1 MLNKVQNNIDHKII
15 ENFFNIWVLKELIYD
30 DRFEKYYNTFIDDK
44 WIISNQKIQDK
55 LKEIYDFIGQYD
67 VTSDWPN
74 KIYLLKK
81 AKIQYI
87 LEKCWKEYEYGWS
100 FTDDINTQ
108 IMWWDI
114 SMILEKYTENYY
126 KRDEQIE
133 KIKEGLKVY
142 LDSLYNN
149 WIYNIWTTETID
161 DIVKKIVKIINK
173 K

>member
-1 MLNKVQNNIDHKII
+1 MLNKVQNNIDYKII

-44 WIISNQKIQDK
+44 WIISNKKVQGK

-74 KIYLLKK
+74 KIHLLKK
-81 AKIQYI
+81 EKIQYI
-87 LEKCWKEYEYGWS
+87 LEKTWVEYEYGWS
-100 FTDDINTQ
+100 FSDDINTQ

-114 SMILEKYTENYY
+114 SMVLEKHTENYY
-126 KRDEQIE
+126 NRDEQIV
-133 KIKEGLKVY
+133 KVKDGLKVY